1 VSASLTAG
9 SAREGL
15 RPHTYRLVAPIT
27 ADPGRKVY
35 SSGPDSKCHTEWA
48 RVHPIAGY
56 ASQYLGLS

>member
-15 RPHTYRLVAPIT
+15 RPHTDRLMAPIT

-35 SSGPDSKCHTEWA
+35 SSGPGSKCRY
-48 RVHPIAGY
+48 RVGPGVPERCRLRVAPSR
-56 ASQYLGLS
+56 A